1 MIGVEDAVRAKILQT
16 IKPWESKS
24 ERGYTRRPPNVKVER
39 IIACLTFI
47 FPVVVIQNVSSNCFA
62 VILDE
67 NYRMSV
73 EDLVYDWNHI
83 EPSLHAPERHIGFDD
98 ETLRDGLQS
107 PSVCEPPVEKKI
119 ALLHLMEA
127 LDIDTADIGLPGAGG
142 THAAGV
148 ERLARE
154 IAEKKFKIRPNC
166 AARTLR
172 SDITPIVEISQRVG
186 IPIEACTFIG
196 SSPIR
201 FYAEEWTLDKLL
213 AITEEAVSFA
223 VGENLPVMFVTE
235 DTTRA
240 NPETIRALYT
250 TAIRCGARAVCVCD
264 TVGHATPDGARAVV
278 RFVKNIIQE
287 QGEKVRLDWHG
298 HQDRGLGVINS
309 IAAIEGGAD
318 QVHGSALG
326 VGERVGNAPMDQ
338 LLVNLKLLGWID
350 NDLSRLREYC
360 ETAADACGWTIP
372 LNYPVF
378 GRDAFRT
385 ATGVHAA
392 AVIKSYRR
400 GDAEL
405 ADLIYSGVPA
415 GLFGL
420 KQVIEIGPM
429 SGKSNII
436 YWLETRGLEAS
447 EDRITRIY
455 EHAKQSNAVLT
466 EEEVTQLLEV
476 RE

>member
-1 MIGVEDAVRAKILQT
+1 M
-16 IKPWESKS
+16 P
-24 ERGYTRRPPNVKVER
+24 
-39 IIACLTFI
+39 
-47 FPVVVIQNVSSNCFA
+47 
-62 VILDE
+62 DE
-67 NYRMSV
+67 
-73 EDLVYDWNHI
+73 ELVYDWNTV
-83 EPSLHAPERHIGFDD
+83 EPSLQTPNRHIGFDD

-119 ALLHLMEA
+119 ELLHLMDA
-127 LDIDTADIGLPGAGG
+127 LGIDTADIGLPGAGG

-154 IAEKKFKIRPNC
+154 IAEKKLRIRPNC

-172 SDITPIVEISQRVG
+172 SDIIPIVEISQRAG

-196 SSPIR
+196 SSSVR
-201 FYAEEWTLDKLL
+201 FFAEDWTLDKLL
-213 AITEEAVSFA
+213 KMTEDAVTFAVSEG
-223 VGENLPVMFVTE
+223 VPVMYVTE

-240 NPETIRALYT
+240 KPETIRALYT

-264 TVGHATPDGARAVV
+264 TVGHSTPDGARAVV
-278 RFVKNIIQE
+278 SFVKGIIDD

-309 IAAIEGGAD
+309 IAAVQGGAD

-326 VGERVGNAPMDQ
+326 IGERVGNTPMDQ
-338 LLVNLKLLGWID
+338 LLVNLKLMGWID
-350 NDLSRLREYC
+350 NDLSRLKEYC
-360 ETAADACGWTIP
+360 DVAADACGWTIP

-392 AVIKSYRR
+392 AVIKSYRK
-400 GDAEL
+400 GDRHL
-405 ADLIYSGVPA
+405 ADIVYSGVPA

-420 KQVIEIGPM
+420 EQVIEIGPM
-429 SGKSNII
+429 SGKSNVI
-436 YWLETRGLEAS
+436 YWLEKRGIEPS
-447 EDRITRIY
+447 EERVNRVY
-455 EHAKQSNAVLT
+455 EHAKKSSAVL
-466 EEEVTQLLEV
+466 EEKEIMQLV
-476 RE
+476 